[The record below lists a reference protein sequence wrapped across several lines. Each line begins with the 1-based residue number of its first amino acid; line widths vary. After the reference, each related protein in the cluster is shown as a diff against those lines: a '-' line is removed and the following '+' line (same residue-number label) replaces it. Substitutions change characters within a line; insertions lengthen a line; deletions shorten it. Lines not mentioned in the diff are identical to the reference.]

1 MERFDHSPRSFELET
16 EMTHSSPPVRACIFD
31 MDGLLIN
38 TVGFIS
44 PLPSFSNSFQEDIY
58 TLCANIV
65 LERHGRPP
73 LPWSF
78 KAKLMGVPGSSTSEV
93 FHNWAQLPI
102 SREQFKQEQ
111 KEQQRL
117 HFPDCKLL
125 PGVEKLLLDLKAART
140 KKGDKVHIA
149 LASSTDRRN
158 FDLKMTR
165 PENKALFKVFD
176 EQRRVLGDDPR
187 LQDGRGKPAPD
198 IFLLALQTINESL
211 GEGERPITPEEC
223 LVFED
228 SIPGVEAGRRAKM
241 RVVWVPHPGLAAEYV
256 GKEKEVLAG
265 RIGLIPIGDEWQLGE
280 IDDGWATNL
289 ASLEDFPYDDFGIH
303 VTEV

>member
-1 MERFDHSPRSFELET
+1 MIHSF
-16 EMTHSSPPVRACIFD
+16 PPVRACIFD
-31 MDGLLIN
+31 MDGLLLN
-38 TVGFIS
+38 TVRSIS
-44 PLPSFSNSFQEDIY
+44 PLTSFSNLLQEDIY

-65 LERHGRPP
+65 LEKHGRPP

-78 KAKLMGVPGSSTSEV
+78 KAKLMGIPGSSTSEV
-93 FHNWAQLPI
+93 FHNWAKLPI

-125 PGVEKLLLDLKAART
+125 PGVEKLLLNLKVART
-140 KKGDKVHIA
+140 RTGDKVHIA
-149 LASSTDRRN
+149 LASSTDKRN

-165 PENKALFKVFD
+165 QENKTAFKAFD
-176 EQRRVLGDDPR
+176 ENRRVLGDDPR

-198 IFLLALQTINESL
+198 IFLLALQTINVSL
-211 GEGERPITPEEC
+211 CEGERPITPEEC

-241 RVVWVPHPGLAAEYV
+241 RVVWVPHPGLAAEYA

-265 RIGLIPIGDEWQLGE
+265 RTELVPIGDEWQLGE

-289 ASLEDFPYDDFGIH
+289 TSLENFPYSNFGIH
-303 VTEV
+303 IIEV